1 MFSPLVA
8 ACSKIPAPVRG
19 AVWMVLAAALFA
31 SLTALVRHVSARVPP
46 VEIVFFRSVFGL
58 LFMLPW
64 ALGAGAGV
72 ANLRTRRLGMHGL
85 RALSALGSF
94 ICWYLAF
101 AVMPIAEATALS
113 FTAPLFATV
122 GAVLFLGEVVGVRR
136 ASAVVVGFIGAM
148 VILRPGIEAITLPA
162 LLVLAGSA
170 FNAVSVLT
178 IKSLSRTESAGTI
191 VVYLGLLMTPMS
203 ILPALFYW
211 TMPSLETLAWL
222 AGIGLVATLSQLT
235 LSRAL
240 RVADATAVLPFDYS
254 KLIFAAILGYAAFGE
269 QPDLWTWAGATIIFA
284 ATLYTAR
291 REALGATRQS

>member
-1 MFSPLVA
+1 
-8 ACSKIPAPVRG
+8 
-19 AVWMVLAAALFA
+19 LAAALFA

-64 ALGAGAGV
+64 ALGAGL
-72 ANLRTRRLGMHGL
+72 ANLRTRRLGMHGV
-85 RALSALGSF
+85 RALAALGSF

-101 AVMPIAEATALS
+101 AMMPIAEATALS
-113 FTAPLFATV
+113 FTAPLFATL
-122 GAVLFLGEVVGVRR
+122 GAALFLGEIVGLRR
-136 ASAVVVGFIGAM
+136 ASAVAVGFVGAM

-162 LLVLAGSA
+162 ILVLAGAA

-178 IKSLSRTESAGTI
+178 IKSLSRTESTGTI
-191 VVYLGLLMTPMS
+191 VIYLGLLMTPMS
-203 ILPALFYW
+203 LVPALFFW

-222 AGIGLVATLSQLT
+222 AGVGLVATLSQLT

-240 RVADATAVLPFDYS
+240 GVADATAVLPFDYS
-254 KLIFAAILGYAAFGE
+254 KLIFAAILGHAIFGE
-269 QPDLWTWAGATIIFA
+269 QPDLWTWVGATIIFA

-291 REALGATRQS
+291 REAIRAKLEPPKASRGGGTGNPGNTQTK